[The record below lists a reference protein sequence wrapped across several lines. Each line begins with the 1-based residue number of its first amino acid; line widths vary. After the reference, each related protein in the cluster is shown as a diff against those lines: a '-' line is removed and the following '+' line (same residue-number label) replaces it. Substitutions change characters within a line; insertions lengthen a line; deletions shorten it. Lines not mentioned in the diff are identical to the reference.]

1 MRRHESVRSTSAIIY
16 LRPGV
21 VLKSPR
27 EIWKESAAY
36 EKLRE
41 KIKRE
46 FLIEREIFQ
55 LLGSHPRIV
64 KYLGYQSSAREG
76 LVLAKANQGNLQLY
90 IDKHHSAMSAQLRR
104 KWCRQA
110 IEAVDFLHQKGV
122 IHSDLRLENYLVYMA
137 NGSTDLWLYDFGE
150 FTTYLGQLDARETP

>member
-1 MRRHESVRSTSAIIY
+1 MESVRSTSAIIY

-27 EIWKESAAY
+27 EIWKESTAY

-64 KYLGYQSSAREG
+64 KFVYTP
-76 LVLAKANQGNLQLY
+76 N
-90 IDKHHSAMSAQLRR
+90 
-104 KWCRQA
+104 
-110 IEAVDFLHQKGV
+110 V
-122 IHSDLRLENYLVYMA
+122 I
-137 NGSTDLWLYDFGE
+137 GSE
-150 FTTYLGQLDARETP
+150 H

>member
-1 MRRHESVRSTSAIIY
+1 MENVGSTSALIP

-36 EKLRE
+36 EELRE

-64 KYLGYQSSAREG
+64 KFVHTPY
-76 LVLAKANQGNLQLY
+76 
-90 IDKHHSAMSAQLRR
+90 
-104 KWCRQA
+104 
-110 IEAVDFLHQKGV
+110 V
-122 IHSDLRLENYLVYMA
+122 I
-137 NGSTDLWLYDFGE
+137 GSE
-150 FTTYLGQLDARETP
+150 R